1 MSKLLHI
8 QFLRGLAA
16 LSVAFLHAQHDALS
30 LAQRTGQ
37 TFEAFTRLPFMA
49 GVDMFFVISGFIMVY
64 ASRPLFGKP
73 ESRGVFLARRIARI
87 APLYWTVTTL
97 YLAVALAAPF
107 VLNQPQPS
115 GWMVIASYLFIPVM
129 RPDGLVQPVY
139 SLGWTLN
146 YEMFFYVLFAAVIV
160 LPIRSAMVSIA
171 GASRGLALLG
181 TFMRLPPTLAFWTDP
196 IILEFAFGAG
206 LGWLQSRGVTLSRSV
221 RWALVVWGSG
231 FSLPRVRDPAPV
243 PLMRPLLWGMPVAML
258 VAAAALRE
266 DRTWAASLFT
276 RFCAFLGDIS
286 YAIYLIHPFVIRGVE
301 EVAVRSGLAAI
312 LGPVGFIMVAL
323 AGTVAAA
330 FLFTGR
336 SKDPRRRICGGGWNA
351 PPSSRGLVC
360 SARTSSVPSRP
371 ISPSGSSPRISAVE
385 LKSALVMNDREEQV
399 ARPGASRFRREPM
412 PKGRRR
418 SEPALGGREC
428 GPSSPRDYGHA
439 APIRR
444 QLGQSSPR
452 MPANR
457 SDRALAARRRH
468 EADGG

>member
-73 ESRGVFLARRIARI
+73 DSRGVFLARRIARV
-87 APLYWTVTTL
+87 APLYWTVTTF

-129 RPDGLVQPVY
+129 RADGLVQPVY

-160 LPIRSAMVSIA
+160 LPIRSAMVSLLVLLA
-171 GASRGLALLG
+171 ALALLG
-181 TFMRLPPTLAFWTDP
+181 TFRLPPTLAFWTDP
-196 IILEFAFGAG
+196 IILEFAFGAA
-206 LGWLQSRGVTLSRSV
+206 LGWLQSRGVTLNRWW
-221 RWALVVWGSG
+221 RWALVVLGLGLLAAVGSKPG
-231 FSLPRVRDPAPV
+231 AV
-243 PLMRPLLWGMPVAML
+243 PLLRPLLWGLPVAML

-330 FLFTGR
+330 FLIHQAFE
-336 SKDPRRRICGGGWNA
+336 K
-351 PPSSRGLVC
+351 
-360 SARTSSVPSRP
+360 
-371 ISPSGSSPRISAVE
+371 
-385 LKSALVMNDREEQV
+385 
-399 ARPGASRFRREPM
+399 
-412 PKGRRR
+412 
-418 SEPALGGREC
+418 PATAYLRQRLE
-428 GPSSPRDYGHA
+428 RA
-439 APIRR
+439 AI
-444 QLGQSSPR
+444 
-452 MPANR
+452 
-457 SDRALAARRRH
+457 
-468 EADGG
+468 